1 MHLVTFTL
9 LAFGYS
15 QHLEYLM
22 GFFWSGLISLVPPG
36 SGKPSRP
43 LKSLPHFSYSPWRG
57 MSKPYSPFP
66 FTDSLPLHTHGRPI
80 ALSSIIGEELKI
92 RIRLSFCWF
101 TLISSL
107 IYIGHGLYQPQWFL
121 LFSGCFWSHSPIFK
135 LSLFD
140 SYLALTFWLS
150 SPVPKPRRGKL
161 LIFPFISYPWLLGS
175 SCHFIR

>member
-121 LFSGCFWSHSPIFK
+121 LFSGCFWSHSLWF
-135 LSLFD
+135 LSCSHL
-140 SYLALTFWLS
+140 LTFFS
-150 SPVPKPRRGKL
+150 SPQAKKGQASYFSFY
-161 LIFPFISYPWLLGS
+161 IISLAPWL
-175 SCHFIR
+175 